1 MAHARE
7 EMGDALATGRE
18 REDGAGCGG
27 RAGNGEPKKKKK
39 EQTTSLKCG
48 ASALHGCPLAWHNV
62 RSSPARESHQVYT
75 DLPSHIYNLYWS

>member
-1 MAHARE
+1 MWRE
-7 EMGDALATGRE
+7 GRKW
-18 REDGAGCGG
+18 GAK
-27 RAGNGEPKKKKK
+27 EKK

-62 RSSPARESHQVYT
+62 RSSPERESHQVYT